1 MIGRVS
7 DVIYEPLMV
16 NNVSFPRKTA
26 PKFHEISNF
35 GCPFSMGNGLLCSEE
50 RYPLLLECS
59 IRSLR
64 CIMIMARVSDC
75 LHKPLMVK
83 TMSFLQ
89 NTYSQLACKNA
100 AHKEMQH
107 REINVMLDGGL
118 LSEVWFY
125 LQKCNES
132 PQEPAKRI
140 SFHRPPRYGKCF
152 FTFL

>member
-1 MIGRVS
+1 MLLECFITFLKYIMIIGRVS
-7 DVIYEPLMV
+7 DSIYLPLMV

-26 PKFHEISNF
+26 PKFHEISHF

-75 LHKPLMVK
+75 LHKPLMVNT

-89 NTYSQLACKNA
+89 NTYSQLACKKSNLGTLSA
-100 AHKEMQH
+100 REMECCVVRSGTH
-107 REINVMLDGGL
+107 CC
-118 LSEVWFY
+118 LSV
-125 LQKCNES
+125 S
-132 PQEPAKRI
+132 
-140 SFHRPPRYGKCF
+140 
-152 FTFL
+152 